1 MNAVKKVL
9 KVREMTALLFLAAL
23 FVVDHQPRV
32 PGRQQERGQLL

>member
-23 FVVDHQPRV
+23 FVVVDA
-32 PGRQQERGQLL
+32 RG